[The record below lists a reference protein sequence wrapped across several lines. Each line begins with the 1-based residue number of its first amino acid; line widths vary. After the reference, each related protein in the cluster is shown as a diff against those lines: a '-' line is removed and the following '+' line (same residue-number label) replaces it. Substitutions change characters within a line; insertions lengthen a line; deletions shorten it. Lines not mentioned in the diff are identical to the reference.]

1 MIVAGEKI
9 AQLIK
14 NAKGNEQDYSDV
26 LFGQVTNI
34 NPLTINVENRFD
46 VTQQHLMLSK
56 TVQEYSV
63 TIELP
68 TVSATTKDIVQPP
81 VIENK
86 VGVDSD
92 VSYQNVVTGISVGS
106 RQVTIPIF
114 RSLQVGD
121 QVSMIRAQKGQLYY
135 VLDRR

>member
-1 MIVAGEKI
+1 MAGEKI

-14 NAKGNEQDYSDV
+14 NAQGNEQDYSDI
-26 LFGQVTNI
+26 LFGQVTGVD
-34 NPLTINVENRFD
+34 PLKINVENRFD
-46 VTQQHLMLSK
+46 VTQQHLVLSK

-63 TIELP
+63 NIEIP
-68 TVSATTKDIVQPP
+68 TVSATTNDIVQPP

-86 VGVDSD
+86 VDVDSD

-114 RSLQVGD
+114 RALQVGD